1 LPLMAKQ
8 LLPSGEG
15 VNVLEESGMP
25 CTCGAPT
32 PCMEE
37 LTIHGR
43 ARHARAM
50 QRGGRAVALQWHIP
64 WLVAGGH
71 ADDERRAADVVHPR
85 REAEHLAHASAAQAA
100 FLYEAGVRWRLVY
113 RGDPHRGILRDLH
126 SYNVVHHTVHR
137 FARCAAPP
145 LTGKLALILSVF
157 LSTSR
162 STIRSANLQSAV
174 SIEEVYVHRYATRR
188 GDDGARGYPKVTPQ
202 LSVANGGADAAAWG
216 T

>member
-1 LPLMAKQ
+1 MTKGAQPTLCTRVEKRSTLRMPVPPRQPSSTKQ
-8 LLPSGEG
+8 
-15 VNVLEESGMP
+15 
-25 CTCGAPT
+25 
-32 PCMEE
+32 
-37 LTIHGR
+37 
-43 ARHARAM
+43 
-50 QRGGRAVALQWHIP
+50 
-64 WLVAGGH
+64 
-71 ADDERRAADVVHPR
+71 
-85 REAEHLAHASAAQAA
+85 ASAGA
-100 FLYEAGVRWRLVY
+100 WY

-188 GDDGARGYPKVTPQ
+188 GDDGARGYPKVTLRLPHS
-202 LSVANGGADAAAWG
+202 SVLLTVALTLQPGAHKARIRVLGRRLFTAIDTAVRPRK
-216 T
+216 